1 MHRAQAVYVRNK
13 EHATMRQS
21 VQTQMHEV
29 HTESIDIPGTQLPV
43 ARVALGT
50 WAMGAVGGL
59 AAQDAGDGL
68 L

>member
-1 MHRAQAVYVRNK
+1 
-13 EHATMRQS
+13 MRQS

-43 ARVALGT
+43 SRVPLGI

-59 AAQDAGDGL
+59 AVRMPAMVHCKNPSRLSAPTCSP
-68 L
+68 

>member
-13 EHATMRQS
+13 EHVIHAKS

-43 ARVALGT
+43 LRVALGT
-50 WAMGAVGGL
+50 CAKDAVGGP
-59 AAQDAGDGL
+59 AAQAAGDGPL
-68 L
+68 

>member
-1 MHRAQAVYVRNK
+1 
-13 EHATMRQS
+13 MRQS

-29 HTESIDIPGTQLPV
+29 HRESIDIPGTQLPV